1 MYIRLFSRYLISAPE
16 TYTSMS
22 RYLFYCY
29 IERVLSNFHSNS
41 VLIDLDIDSQTD
53 GANAVMSGLDSES
66 ESDVPDGVEPEDEP
80 TETIYVHSPEEE
92 FGAVSENTFFFFVV
106 F

>member
-1 MYIRLFSRYLISAPE
+1 
-16 TYTSMS
+16 MS
-22 RYLFYCY
+22 RYLF
-29 IERVLSNFHSNS
+29 LSVFRTKLNLYS

-92 FGAVSENTFFFFVV
+92 FGAVS
-106 F
+106 

>member
-1 MYIRLFSRYLISAPE
+1 M
-16 TYTSMS
+16 
-22 RYLFYCY
+22 
-29 IERVLSNFHSNS
+29 
-41 VLIDLDIDSQTD
+41 LIDLDIDSQTD

-92 FGAVSENTFFFFVV
+92 FGAVS
-106 F
+106 

>member
-1 MYIRLFSRYLISAPE
+1 ML
-16 TYTSMS
+16 
-22 RYLFYCY
+22 
-29 IERVLSNFHSNS
+29 V
-41 VLIDLDIDSQTD
+41 DLDIDSQTD

-92 FGAVSENTFFFFVV
+92 FGAVTDQSSNYI
-106 F
+106 